1 MFLFDPHPA
10 HSATRGL
17 AHAQKARWEPLA
29 VIATLLIRRIPKR
42 TLYSGCADEGSI
54 RHRHRGR
61 NVARGGPV
69 LPRWR
74 VFGGVELEPG
84 PAGLCASSN
93 PTLAVQ
99 STWAGTS
106 RHHAREKSEPTFQR
120 PYQDELRTTIDVDR
134 GYRQIAMVARF
145 HAVPAAE
152 KLTGRAFNPRRT
164 KFSCHSTSAVG
175 RRRSGKVAKSAG
187 IAIWASSRASGAP
200 RQ

>member
-17 AHAQKARWEPLA
+17 AQAQKARWEPLA
-29 VIATLLIRRIPKR
+29 AIATLLIRRIPKR

-54 RHRHRGR
+54 RQRHRGR

-74 VFGGVELEPG
+74 AFGGVELEPG
-84 PAGLCASSN
+84 PAGLVLPVIPLWPC
-93 PTLAVQ
+93 
-99 STWAGTS
+99 S
-106 RHHAREKSEPTFQR
+106 RHGLEPPVTMPGRNLNPTFQR
-120 PYQDELRTTIDVDR
+120 PCQVELRTTIDVDR